1 MKRLAWE
8 RWVLV
13 FAVIVSPANGI
24 VHPPAALAQSSGDP
38 ARGRA
43 LYDGRCG
50 GCHSLDVNRTG
61 PRHRGV
67 VGRRVASTNGYDY
80 SSALRQVGGVWTPD
94 RLDTWLQ
101 GPQRMAPGSRMYLT
115 VPVASQ
121 RRDII
126 AYLATTG
133 GSGR

>member
-1 MKRLAWE
+1 MKRLARE
-8 RWVLV
+8 GLVLV
-13 FAVIVSPANGI
+13 IAVILFLANGI
-24 VHPPAALAQSSGDP
+24 VHAPAASAQSGGDVG
-38 ARGRA
+38 RGRA

-67 VGRRVASTNGYDY
+67 IGRRVASTDGFDY
-80 SSALRQVGGVWTPD
+80 SPALRRVGGVWTPD
-94 RLDTWLQ
+94 RLDAWLQ

-115 VPVASQ
+115 VPDANQ

-126 AYLATTG
+126 AYLATTDG
-133 GSGR
+133 PER

>member
-8 RWVLV
+8 GLVLV
-13 FAVIVSPANGI
+13 FAGIFSLTNGI
-24 VHPPAALAQSSGDP
+24 VHPPAASAQSGGDP

-50 GCHSLDVNRTG
+50 ACHSLDVNRTG

-67 VGRRVASTNGYDY
+67 VGRRVASTNDYDY
-80 SSALRQVGGVWTPD
+80 SPALRRVGGVWTPD
-94 RLDTWLQ
+94 RLDAWLQ

-115 VPVASQ
+115 VPDANQ

-126 AYLATTG
+126 AYLATTD

>member
-1 MKRLAWE
+1 MKRLTWE
-8 RWVLV
+8 GLVLV
-13 FAVIVSPANGI
+13 FAVISSLANAIIHSPA
-24 VHPPAALAQSSGDP
+24 AFAQSGGD
-38 ARGRA
+38 ATRGRA

-67 VGRRVASTNGYDY
+67 IGRRVASTDGYDY
-80 SSALRQVGGVWTPD
+80 SPALRRVGGVWTPD
-94 RLDTWLQ
+94 RLDAWLQ

-115 VPVASQ
+115 VPDTNQ

-126 AYLATTG
+126 AYLATTD
-133 GSGR
+133 GSER

>member
-1 MKRLAWE
+1 MKRLARE
-8 RWVLV
+8 GLVLV
-13 FAVIVSPANGI
+13 IAVILFLANGI
-24 VHPPAALAQSSGDP
+24 VQAPAASAQGGGDIG
-38 ARGRA
+38 RGRA

-67 VGRRVASTNGYDY
+67 IGRRVASTDGYDY
-80 SSALRQVGGVWTPD
+80 SPALRRVGGVWTPD
-94 RLDTWLQ
+94 RLDVWLQ

-115 VPVASQ
+115 VPDTNQ

-126 AYLATTG
+126 AYLATTD
-133 GSGR
+133 GSER